1 MSKRGERVHVEC
13 HNEEH
18 GLQGYGQVNN
28 TGGFGF
34 GGGEYQDAGNGGD
47 SPTSGV
53 RTELSPEENGA
64 IVAVLN
70 YLISNFQHLNSGDT
84 SPLYNTAA
92 THTLE

>member
-1 MSKRGERVHVEC
+1 MLHKRK
-13 HNEEH
+13 H

-34 GGGEYQDAGNGGD
+34 GGGEYNDAGNGSD

-53 RTELSPEENGA
+53 RTELSPEETGA

-70 YLISNFQHLNSGDT
+70 YLISNFRHLNSGDT

-92 THTLE
+92 THVLE

>member
-1 MSKRGERVHVEC
+1 MHKKHRSV
-13 HNEEH
+13 
-18 GLQGYGQVNN
+18 QGYGQVSN

-34 GGGEYQDAGNGGD
+34 GGGEYQDAGNGSD
-47 SPTSGV
+47 SPTAGV

-70 YLISNFQHLNSGDT
+70 YLISNFQHLNTGDT

>member
-1 MSKRGERVHVEC
+1 MLHKRK
-13 HNEEH
+13 H

-34 GGGEYQDAGNGGD
+34 GGGEYNDAGNGSD

-53 RTELSPEENGA
+53 RTELSPEETEA

-70 YLISNFQHLNSGDT
+70 YLISNFRHLNSGDT

-92 THTLE
+92 THVLE